1 MKRENY
7 GFMTRKCPPQCADLD
22 NFGEDLMNVINKLEV
37 KKINDKFQ
45 RKLKEDIKKVRES
58 PNMLVFADK
67 STNVYELKPEDH
79 QKFLQNKIT
88 KTYKKASEMIE
99 HEINLEAK
107 EIAEKLEL
115 EDRINCL
122 GKAQAF
128 ITMKDHKEDF
138 RANPTCRLIN
148 PMKSELG
155 KISKSILDGINTELR
170 SILKVNQWKNTG
182 AVIKWFNSIKE
193 KSPVLS
199 SS

>member
-1 MKRENY
+1 MERMNFGYSLKNIPIPSSKSYKLKLIEKTESFIKRMRWKAHFFLQENEEGQESMKRENY

-22 NFGEDLMNVINKLEV
+22 NFEKDLMNVINKLEF

-79 QKFLQNKIT
+79 QKFLQNNIT

-107 EIAEKLEL
+107 QIAEKLEL

-122 GKAQAF
+122 
-128 ITMKDHKEDF
+128 
-138 RANPTCRLIN
+138 
-148 PMKSELG
+148 
-155 KISKSILDGINTELR
+155 
-170 SILKVNQWKNTG
+170 
-182 AVIKWFNSIKE
+182 
-193 KSPVLS
+193 
-199 SS
+199 